1 MLSVCL
7 PSAKLAVD
15 ETPVPVLDP
24 GRGKT
29 KTGYFW
35 AIARDDRPWGG
46 TDPPAVAYT
55 YAPGR
60 GGEHL
65 EKLLANYRGIV
76 QCDGYAPYKKLPAAR
91 ITVAFCWSH
100 LRREFF
106 KIAER
111 GDAPIATEAVA
122 RIAQIY
128 VIEKDVRGTSADERR
143 VARQARSRPLVDAL
157 RIFFEHQLD
166 LAPGDAAILVHPLG
180 RPLHRSNAA
189 LASGAGRARSRRN
202 DSNPERAVLRQ
213 GGRESLCGDGDGG
226 DGAFVRAG
234 EPRTGIGIAPSQ

>member
-1 MLSVCL
+1 MCTRSQQNRHRAPLAL
-7 PSAKLAVD
+7 NQLRGAKAPL
-15 ETPVPVLDP
+15 T
-24 GRGKT
+24 T

-46 TDPPAVAYT
+46 RDPPAVVYT
-55 YAPGR
+55 YAPSR

-76 QCDGYAPYKKLPAAR
+76 QCDGYAPYKRLPADR

-111 GDAPIATEAVA
+111 GDAPIASEAVA

-128 VIEKDVRGTSADERR
+128 AVEKDVRGAGTDARR
-143 VARQARSRPLVDAL
+143 AARQARSRPLTDAL
-157 RIFFEHQLD
+157 KTFFEQQ
-166 LAPGDAAILVHPLG
+166 LG
-180 RPLHRSNAA
+180 RLRAA
-189 LASGAGRARSRRN
+189 PIR
-202 DSNPERAVLRQ
+202 
-213 GGRESLCGDGDGG
+213 
-226 DGAFVRAG
+226 
-234 EPRTGIGIAPSQ
+234 PRPFATG